1 MFSYE
6 LDEAMVAKLAAQNVH
21 IEKHDDRTVVTFMH
35 DVEMQSTGQ
44 DGSGI
49 SLTVGKTSGRRAT
62 IGYTPDGKGV
72 WLQTQ
77 LAQYKEPK
85 PEKRSRKG
93 PSEEEIAAMI
103 AKASAEAAAAAVK
116 ATLAAQAEQ
125 SAPSSAAPV
134 GVDASGEMVPASDAK
149 SEASTPKSKSDS
161 KSKSKTGGKSR
172 RRRLPQL

>member
-62 IGYTPDGKGV
+62 IGYTSDGKGV

-93 PSEEEIAAMI
+93 PSEADIAAMI

-116 ATLAAQAEQ
+116 ATLAAQAAQ
-125 SAPSSAAPV
+125 NAPSSAPV
-134 GVDASGEMVPASDAK
+134 GVDASGEMVPAPDAK
-149 SEASTPKSKSDS
+149 SEASAPKSKNAS
-161 KSKSKTGGKSR
+161 KSKSGKSGKSA
-172 RRRLPQL
+172 RRRLPQV